1 MEAKV
6 GNVSRTLQPQHDWIQ
21 SKSSHLGSK
30 SEEIAPTAGEEPK
43 LVEPS
48 REFDPLNAARG
59 AVSGYE
65 ETKITLRSVLA
76 RQGWCDSH

>member
-1 MEAKV
+1 M
-6 GNVSRTLQPQHDWIQ
+6 GNLDRTLQPPQDCTQ
-21 SKSSHLGSK
+21 SRSSHLGSK

-59 AVSGYE
+59 AVFGVALGS
-65 ETKITLRSVLA
+65 ILWVVLLWA
-76 RQGWCDSH
+76 LL

>member
-6 GNVSRTLQPQHDWIQ
+6 GNVSRTLRPREDWTQ

-30 SEEIAPTAGEEPK
+30 SEETAPTTGEEPK

-48 REFDPLNAARG
+48 SDFDPLNAARG
-59 AVSGYE
+59 AVFGVALGS
-65 ETKITLRSVLA
+65 IFWAVLLWA
-76 RQGWCDSH
+76 LL

>member
-1 MEAKV
+1 M

-59 AVSGYE
+59 AVFGVALGS
-65 ETKITLRSVLA
+65 ILWVVLLWA
-76 RQGWCDSH
+76 LL